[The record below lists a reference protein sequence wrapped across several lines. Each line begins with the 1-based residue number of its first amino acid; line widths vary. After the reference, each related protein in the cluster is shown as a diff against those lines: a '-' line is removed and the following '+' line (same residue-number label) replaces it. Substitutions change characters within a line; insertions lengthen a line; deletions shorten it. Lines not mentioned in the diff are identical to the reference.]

1 VGQGQFYTVKTKRRK
16 IKTGRLLFLLVLCL
30 FIATVLFSVR
40 FINVLNSLQD
50 NSAWTTLLPVPKV
63 GEREHTILYTVSDR
77 DGDGQITELTLAA
90 YHPQKKDVRA
100 IHIPTNTLID
110 VEGHGFI
117 HIDEVYSIGGP
128 QLTMQSVTSL
138 LDVPIHYFIEI
149 NEDFLPSAIDRVN
162 GVSLP
167 SEITLG
173 NGSDLLS
180 LLHEE
185 GLTSSQSLERR
196 RHVLTAV
203 SSSVIKSN
211 ALQKLKYLHSL
222 TPLVSTNIP
231 WRKLLSTMES
241 LKNVQFKDSARVI
254 SLPGTEEIQTNGRYW
269 LVDTDQIPLLT
280 AWLDDDI
287 TGMPRT
293 QITVEV
299 LNGCGIKG
307 IATEVADML
316 TAEGFKVLRIG
327 NADRYDYDVSR
338 VISRTDNVDGAKEVA
353 VLIPGAQLLKEE
365 MESDAVVT
373 VIVGKNYNQQE

>member
-1 VGQGQFYTVKTKRRK
+1 VAQEQFYTVKTKRRK
-16 IKTGRLLFLLVLCL
+16 IKTGRILFLLVLCL
-30 FIATVLFSVR
+30 FLATVLFSVR

-50 NSAWTTLLPVPKV
+50 TSPWTTLLPVPND
-63 GEREHTILYTVSDR
+63 GEREHAILYTVSDR
-77 DGDGQITELTLAA
+77 EGDGLITELSLAA
-90 YHPQKKDVRA
+90 YHPQKKDIRV
-100 IHIPTNTLID
+100 IHIPTDTLID

-117 HIDEVYSIGGP
+117 HIDQVYSVGGP
-128 QLTMQSVTSL
+128 QLTLQSITTL
-138 LDVPIHYFIEI
+138 LGVPIHYFIEI
-149 NEDFLPSAIDRVN
+149 NEDFLPTAIDRVN

-167 SEITLG
+167 SEITLV

-185 GLTSSQSLERR
+185 GLTASQSLERR

-203 SSSVIKSN
+203 ASSVMQSN
-211 ALQKLKYLHSL
+211 ALQKLKYLSSL
-222 TPLVSTNIP
+222 SPLVSTNLS
-231 WRKLLSTMES
+231 WRKLLSTMDS
-241 LKNVQFKDSARVI
+241 LKNVEFKDSTRVI
-254 SLPGTEEIQTNGRYW
+254 PLPGTEEIQTNGRYW
-269 LVDTDQIPLLT
+269 LVDTSQIPLLV

-287 TGMPRT
+287 TGMPRA

-316 TAEGFKVLRIG
+316 TAEGFKVLKIG

-338 VISRTDNVDGAKEVA
+338 VISRTDNVDGAKEIA

-365 MESDAVVT
+365 LESEAVVT
-373 VIVGKNYNQQE
+373 VIIGKNYKQQE